1 MNIPV
6 NVKRFF
12 WQGKDSASVG
22 LVLTTIPQIAFAGRR
37 VDETFTYQ
45 GVSSNMF
52 DNGIATFDLS
62 FGVAYLGE
70 KSEDEFIAEIADF
83 FSNKGTTPLVQDLLW
98 FPRKSLSEY
107 TENELDVCY
116 EAKFI
121 SQTAWDTNGRWK
133 TATIT
138 FHCQGYKHYINT
150 TTKAKYNLFLELR
163 SKIVTTDMDIK
174 LDGQVDMNRKPRICV
189 SMDTSTASF
198 QSAEYIRI
206 ELLGHYNLGNVTDS
220 RGHCV
225 GRQWVFKKSDLTIL
239 FSGATQIVI
248 IIDVQQD
255 RIFAYDQTL
264 KTRNIYNYTNK
275 EEYVA
280 VVSAKDTLIYMNSDT
295 GRSESVQVNYS
306 IVNDLVL
313 GPKGKQTM
321 PMPGSDTVES
331 IACCYFDASGTAITT
346 AQSVKPFQV
355 TYFPNINIG

>member
-1 MNIPV
+1 MNVPA

-22 LVLTTIPQIAFAGRR
+22 LVLTTIPQVAFAGRR

-70 KSEDEFIAEIADF
+70 KSEDEFIAEITDF
-83 FSNKGTTPLVQDLLW
+83 FSNKGTTPLVQNLLW
-98 FPRKSLSEY
+98 FPHKSLSEY

-150 TTKAKYNLFLELR
+150 TTKAKYNLSLELR
-163 SKIVTTDMDIK
+163 SRIITTDMDIK
-174 LDGQVDMNRKPRICV
+174 LDGQVEMNRKPRICV

-225 GRQWVFKKSDLTIL
+225 GRQWVVKKDNLTAL
-239 FSGATQIVI
+239 FAMASQIVI
-248 IIDVQQD
+248 VIDILTD
-255 RIFAYDQTL
+255 EIYAYDNGLTSV
-264 KTRNIYNYTNK
+264 NIYTLINRD
-275 EEYVA
+275 EDVA
-280 VVSAKDTLIYMNSDT
+280 VVTAKDTLIYFDGKT
-295 GRSESVQVNYS
+295 GYSYTEKLNYS
-306 IVNDLVL
+306 IVNDLVI

-321 PMPGSDTVES
+321 PMPYSDTVEG
-331 IACCYFDASGTAITT
+331 IACCYFDADGTAITT
-346 AQSVKPFQV
+346 AQSVTPFQV